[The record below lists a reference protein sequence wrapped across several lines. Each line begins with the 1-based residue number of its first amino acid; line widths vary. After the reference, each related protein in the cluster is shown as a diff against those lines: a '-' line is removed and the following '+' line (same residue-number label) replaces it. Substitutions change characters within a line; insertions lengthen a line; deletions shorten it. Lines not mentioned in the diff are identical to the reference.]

1 MSREIKIQNIERM
14 IKQNEEKIEKLNF
27 INSKL
32 KRQKL
37 ELLRKKELNFRR
49 QIVSDNRPI
58 SIRPPLIFLLVSEIL
73 RRPQIGRGG
82 QRLKVIQGER

>member
-37 ELLRKKELNFRR
+37 ELLRKKELTSEEQSQKDREAF
-49 QIVSDNRPI
+49 QTELQTSNR
-58 SIRPPLIFLLVSEIL
+58 F
-73 RRPQIGRGG
+73 G
-82 QRLKVIQGER
+82 Q